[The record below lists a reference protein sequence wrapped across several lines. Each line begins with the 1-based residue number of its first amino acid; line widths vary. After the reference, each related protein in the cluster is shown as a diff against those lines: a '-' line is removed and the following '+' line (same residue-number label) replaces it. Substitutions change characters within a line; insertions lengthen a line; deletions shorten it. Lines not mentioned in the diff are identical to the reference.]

1 MNLKVC
7 RILPVFCTYNSIST
21 VLSIVQA
28 AKFMHR
34 YRSGRIYRYRSWYRQ
49 MLLGGSMQRAARAMH
64 CIALS
69 QIQCPQWE
77 CLRSTQRVEIGPQW
91 ELSVYLLRIPR

>member
-1 MNLKVC
+1 
-7 RILPVFCTYNSIST
+7 
-21 VLSIVQA
+21 
-28 AKFMHR
+28 
-34 YRSGRIYRYRSWYRQ
+34 
-49 MLLGGSMQRAARAMH
+49 MQRAARAMH

-91 ELSVYLLRIPR
+91 ELSVYLLRIPRYHHAAGSQRNAPETMSDLF